1 VPISANQALYYILP
15 IGGDLASVP
24 ANFRLVSYTADI
36 IIPDSWVLV
45 AINNGNTN
53 TLIIAGGKYT
63 LHKNGAINTGKYS
76 SAFVPNADLVRGLP
90 ADFTSSKAVNGYQK
104 LPSGVIIQWGSYGV
118 NNSTPNSSAIT
129 INYPISFPSSCFT
142 VVVGSRTTATVNNL
156 DAIYFGQPASWT
168 ASGFTTQAYYLSGMT
183 WLAIGN

>member
-1 VPISANQALYYILP
+1 
-15 IGGDLASVP
+15 
-24 ANFRLVSYTADI
+24 
-36 IIPDSWVLV
+36 
-45 AINNGNTN
+45 
-53 TLIIAGGKYT
+53 
-63 LHKNGAINTGKYS
+63 
-76 SAFVPNADLVRGLP
+76 
-90 ADFTSSKAVNGYQK
+90 